1 MSSIIVAIDFSNTS
15 IHALEYAIPIANKM
29 KSDINLIWVDKISS
43 QESVYPDTTNE
54 NRNEAKK
61 RFDELIHQ
69 YHKKLTKGI
78 TMEYRLKKGR
88 IYREVDSLAKITE
101 ADLIITGAHGI
112 SGFEEYWIGS
122 NAYKIVTYASRP
134 VITVRHD
141 FPIRKNI
148 DRIIVPMD
156 QSAETLQ
163 KIPFIVR
170 LATLFKSEVHVVT
183 THNSHLKSI
192 QRLTEK
198 VAQTALRYFQGHE
211 IRLVEDS
218 IVSNDLT
225 KALLTYSL
233 NVDAD
238 LIAIMTEQETP
249 AKILLGA
256 QAQQLVNQS
265 PIPVL
270 SIHPHES
277 VNPS

>member
-170 LATLFKSEVHVVT
+170 LATLFKSEVHMVT

-198 VAQTALRYFQGHE
+198 VAQTALRYFQGHD